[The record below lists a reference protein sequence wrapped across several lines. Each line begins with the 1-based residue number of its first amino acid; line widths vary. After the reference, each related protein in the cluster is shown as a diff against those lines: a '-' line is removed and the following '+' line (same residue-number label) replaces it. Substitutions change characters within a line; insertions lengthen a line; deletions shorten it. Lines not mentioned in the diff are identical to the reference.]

1 MKCDF
6 VLIYLDMI
14 DSETRETVLQTKF
27 FSSGGTVCA
36 TLGIHYS
43 HNDESETDI
52 LLAMDTSNGWV
63 NLLGGMPLL
72 HQIAAGPSHEI
83 SSPASSIAL
92 ARAHTAHAFQH
103 VFEHAHT
110 KIGTTLDPRDRAA
123 LVQSALNILA
133 LEAGLSDETMTT
145 LRHAVASGMA
155 RKEKQEMEKLASA
168 YAAAAHAAAAAA
180 ESAAAV
186 SAASAAATQSMPY
199 PSTASV
205 PYGGILQ
212 PRPVKP
218 ASSKRQQL
226 TVAEAAEIY
235 ALRPRKNDRHDGRCR
250 IHCRSAV
257 A

>member
-1 MKCDF
+1 
-6 VLIYLDMI
+6 
-14 DSETRETVLQTKF
+14 
-27 FSSGGTVCA
+27 
-36 TLGIHYS
+36 
-43 HNDESETDI
+43 
-52 LLAMDTSNGWV
+52 MDANNGWAH
-63 NLLGGMPLL
+63 LLGGMPLL
-72 HQIAAGPSHEI
+72 HHLAAGPSHAQALAV
-83 SSPASSIAL
+83 SSPASSAAL
-92 ARAHTAHAFQH
+92 AHAHTARAFQH
-103 VFEHAHT
+103 VSEKT
-110 KIGTTLDPRDRAA
+110 ITTLDPRDRGA

-133 LEAGLSDETMTT
+133 LEAGLSDETITT

-180 ESAAAV
+180 VSAAAV
-186 SAASAAATQSMPY
+186 SAASAAATQSMAC
-199 PSTASV
+199 PSTAMM

-226 TVAEAAEIY
+226 TVEEAAEIY